1 MMKHPFITPE
11 HIESIDL
18 GKLLIPREDDPGH
31 RGMRPKAAMA
41 SYQVSKAF
49 LKLKPQLTAVDTIIT
64 EHCSETF
71 QEDPKPIG
79 HCPAQTS
86 AKGSGHWLMERGRPL
101 TVEECARIQRYI
113 PEELLWNDLQ
123 ADNYFMLGN
132 TMSVNIVQ
140 RLLVA
145 ALRAIGIHCQDP
157 WAGRAQ
163 AQLIASAK
171 QDRLDHKTYTTNA
184 TAAQEARDHPPP
196 LEPVCPPNE
205 ARIIKNAIRDIKA
218 KIAKHNKRT
227 TYSPNELHVM
237 QERLFDLEVCLI
249 HENSGGKIKH
259 KYADL
264 SKFFKSD
271 FDPNILPKMPKIATR
286 QTIPPHNPVANSQ
299 IYKPLSDGDD
309 SSVRS
314 DGFYSELDQL

>member
-1 MMKHPFITPE
+1 
-11 HIESIDL
+11 
-18 GKLLIPREDDPGH
+18 
-31 RGMRPKAAMA
+31 
-41 SYQVSKAF
+41 
-49 LKLKPQLTAVDTIIT
+49 
-64 EHCSETF
+64 
-71 QEDPKPIG
+71 
-79 HCPAQTS
+79 
-86 AKGSGHWLMERGRPL
+86 
-101 TVEECARIQRYI
+101 
-113 PEELLWNDLQ
+113 
-123 ADNYFMLGN
+123 
-132 TMSVNIVQ
+132 MSVNIVQ

-157 WAGRAQ
+157 WEGKAQ

-171 QDRLDHKTYTTNA
+171 QDRLDHKTYTTNV

-205 ARIIKNAIRDIKA
+205 ARITKKAIRDIKV

-264 SKFFKSD
+264 SKIFKSD
-271 FDPNILPKMPKIATR
+271 FNPNILPKMPKIATR
-286 QTIPPHNPVANSQ
+286 QTIPPHNPAANSQ
-299 IYKPLSDGDD
+299 TYKPPSDGDD